1 MLSLQIETDKIY
13 HRILRLFHLPT
24 LTFALQFIQAVTQY
38 NLFQDSFR
46 LSGLVFHQHKAL
58 YSLTRKMSDF
68 PQAILKLNKMIL
80 FCLVCMKMLNNTYK
94 QFLADKVWK
103 KRDGYPKRK
112 NKGRKFSQLIIGNVL
127 HYLILFLP
135 IRTRFLYL
143 FLQLSKLKMWP
154 TIT

>member
-127 HYLILFLP
+127 HYLILFQVFVSVSSTVKVENVANYH
-135 IRTRFLYL
+135 I
-143 FLQLSKLKMWP
+143 
-154 TIT
+154 TI